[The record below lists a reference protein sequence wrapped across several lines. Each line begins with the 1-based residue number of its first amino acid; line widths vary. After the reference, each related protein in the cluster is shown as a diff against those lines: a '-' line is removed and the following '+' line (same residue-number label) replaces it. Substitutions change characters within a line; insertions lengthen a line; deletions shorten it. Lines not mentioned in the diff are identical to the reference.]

1 MKFPERTHNFYT
13 AVRDPLVENVLD
25 NALSGIASD
34 IAMHVPIDDCCVY
47 LGGGYGRGEGGVFR
61 ISSDEV
67 RLYNDLDFFVFTR
80 GIGYAGRRR
89 IDNQLRCIAEKW
101 GKELGISVDFG
112 PAKELGKLRSVS
124 SRLMF
129 QELKHGHIKL
139 TGAEDAMADLPALLP
154 EELPGDEGLRLLLN
168 RGVGLLLAGEK
179 LLSGDEDS
187 DFILRNIYKCIGGSG
202 DAVLISCGRYAW
214 SGAERV
220 RIFDKF
226 VMDHGWPSCYSE
238 HYTQAYRFK
247 TEPWKDSL
255 SCGHALWHSGLSVWI
270 SALDFLLGG
279 VSDISSVREKLHI
292 KAVEHRCRGWFN
304 EVKWVF
310 CLGNLPD
317 FGMLLDPPL
326 YKLVADLYMILSSA
340 ESPGYPCGDM
350 RFYRNWKVIN

>member
-129 QELKHGHIKL
+129 QELKHGHIML
-139 TGAEDAMADLPALLP
+139 LGAVDAMGALPALLP
-154 EELPGDEGLRLLLN
+154 EQLSLDEGVRLLLN
-168 RGVGLLLAGEK
+168 RGAGLLLAGEK
-179 LLSGDEDS
+179 LLSGDEDT
-187 DFILRNIYKCIGGSG
+187 DFIVRNIYKCISGAG
-202 DAVLISCGRYAW
+202 DAVLIACGCYAW
-214 SGAERV
+214 NGSERV
-220 RIFDKF
+220 RVFVIFVKE
-226 VMDHGWPSCYSE
+226 HGWPLWYSDA
-238 HYTQAYRFK
+238 YSQAYCFK
-247 TEPWKDSL
+247 TEPWSESW
-255 SCGHALWHSGLSVWI
+255 SCSHILWQRALTVWNV
-270 SALDFLLGG
+270 AVDFLLGG
-279 VSDISSVREKLHI
+279 VAVKSTVREKLHI
-292 KAVEHRCRGWFN
+292 VACEHGLRSWLN
-304 EVKWVF
+304 EIKWVI
-310 CLGNLPD
+310 CLGNIPD
-317 FGMLLDPPL
+317 FKMLLDPPL
-326 YKLVADLYMILSSA
+326 FKLFVDLYMILSGA
-340 ESPGYPCGDM
+340 EPGRYPRGDM
-350 RFYRNWKVIN
+350 RFYRNWKEIN